1 MRLPTGLFL
10 GAAAMLGLA
19 AVSGQPEFILP
30 ALLLAGGGTAVNR
43 IKRQRELRRSLADME
58 NRLSITEAELE
69 DASSELGTLR
79 VEREFDRQL
88 LRRPD
93 AAGS

>member
-30 ALLLAGGGTAVNR
+30 ALLLAGSGASVNR
-43 IKRQRELRRSLADME
+43 IKHQRELRRSLAEIE
-58 NRLSITEAELE
+58 NRLSLTEAELE
-69 DASSELGTLR
+69 DASSELGQLR

-93 AAGS
+93 TAES